1 MCWISDN
8 FLFYGKYEFLYLH
21 RFCNRDISIPRPI
34 ITHDSTR
41 HARIYVKSPYD
52 PPQPPEDGQTDS
64 DHGNTCQTRDNTCCK
79 EQTDCKEEDTYEA
92 YDYDVPPT
100 KYRESSSKDNYDAPP
115 TRCSESSSQD
125 NYDAP
130 PTRCRESTS
139 QVDYDVPPTSRESL
153 SQVDYHAVSNE
164 LYEQVNG
171 NDNEAFDSDEDQAVV
186 KSYDW
191 VEPTASIRLPP
202 RIIQD
207 ESEVTGNEDNAYSLA
222 RSLPESTGKD
232 NVEANRE
239 SASDDELGSG
249 MTERKYSD
257 NLENDENVY
266 DVDLAK
272 VVFQRQSGSQGKS
285 EKTEEEDP
293 ELYKEMVSPNASVR
307 VPYEHMEIGNAP
319 EDVYKVIDPHISI
332 KRK

>member
-8 FLFYGKYEFLYLH
+8 FLFYGKYKFLYLH

-41 HARIYVKSPYD
+41 HARIYVKTPYD
-52 PPQPPEDGQTDS
+52 PPQSPEDGQTDS
-64 DHGNTCQTRDNTCCK
+64 DHGNTCQTRDDTCCK
-79 EQTDCKEEDTYEA
+79 EQTDCKEEDMYEA

-100 KYRESSSKDNYDAPP
+100 KYR
-115 TRCSESSSQD
+115 ESSSQD

-139 QVDYDVPPTSRESL
+139 QVDYDVPPTNSRESP
-153 SQVDYHAVSNE
+153 SQVNYHAVSNE
-164 LYEQVNG
+164 LYEQVDG
-171 NDNEAFDSDEDQAVV
+171 NDNDAFDSDEDQAVV

-202 RIIQD
+202 RIMQD
-207 ESEVTGNEDNAYSLA
+207 ESDVTGNEENAYSLA
-222 RSLPESTGKD
+222 RRRRSLPESNEKD
-232 NVEANRE
+232 NVEVNGE
-239 SASDDELGSG
+239 SASHDELGSDIA
-249 MTERKYSD
+249 ERKYSD
-257 NLENDENVY
+257 NLENDEDVY

-272 VVFQRQSGSQGKS
+272 VVFQRQSGSQAKS
-285 EKTEEEDP
+285 EMTEEEDP

-307 VPYEHMEIGNAP
+307 VPYEHMEIGDAP